1 MPNHLNTLKVTNF
14 INQSYGLDIPKTLKP
29 LARSELEKFK
39 KKYKITDWNIFFDK
53 ISLEKKDEQISELL
67 EIFLIDHTKFFRNYI
82 QFEILKEKVLPYLI
96 GAQSNIDQV
105 DLRIWSA
112 GCSSGEEVFSLLV
125 VLFEYFGEQYHS
137 MICGVLATDISKT
150 SLKKTELG
158 VYRCSKIT
166 SDIRSR
172 LESYV
177 EFRKN
182 ETFRF
187 HETLRNE
194 LTVRK
199 FNLNTKTY
207 PFKKKFHII
216 FCRNVL
222 LYFNKEQ
229 REITQKKLILS
240 LKEGGFIFLGDAE
253 NLDFTLL
260 NLKKIGNGIYQKRV
274 EFK

>member
-260 NLKKIGNGIYQKRV
+260 NLKKNGNGIYQKRV

>member
-1 MPNHLNTLKVTNF
+1 MPNHLNTLKVTTF

>member
-53 ISLEKKDEQISELL
+53 ISLQKKDEQISELL

-125 VLFEYFGEQYHS
+125 VLFEFFGEQYHS

-177 EFRKN
+177 EFKNN

-187 HETLRNE
+187 HEILRNE

>member
-177 EFRKN
+177 EFKKN

-253 NLDFTLL
+253 NLDFALL

>member
-1 MPNHLNTLKVTNF
+1 MLNHLNTLKVTNF
-14 INQSYGLDIPKTLKP
+14 INQNYGLDIPKTLKP

>member
-177 EFRKN
+177 EFKKN

>member
-177 EFRKN
+177 EFKKN

-187 HETLRNE
+187 HENLRNE

>member
-1 MPNHLNTLKVTNF
+1 MPNHFNTLKVTNF
-14 INQSYGLDIPKTLKP
+14 INQNYGLDIPKTLKP

-53 ISLEKKDEQISELL
+53 ISLEKKDEKISELL